1 MKHIFALFVLLLPP
15 ALLPAVTP
23 DQDPVLLKGRLA
35 VAEAQRTKE
44 MRNLTETRMKHIRTD
59 KNLKRMHD
67 NIMIMHRNLALA
79 LDTKK
84 DVREINDRLLQLD
97 EEIKALQKKI
107 DTLNKTEKTEW
118 RKSSSTA
125 RRSPPR

>member
-44 MRNLTETRMKHIRTD
+44 MRNLTETRP
-59 KNLKRMHD
+59 
-67 NIMIMHRNLALA
+67 
-79 LDTKK
+79 
-84 DVREINDRLLQLD
+84 
-97 EEIKALQKKI
+97 
-107 DTLNKTEKTEW
+107 
-118 RKSSSTA
+118 S
-125 RRSPPR
+125 

>member
-35 VAEAQRTKE
+35 VAEAERTKE

-107 DTLNKTEKTEW
+107 DTLNKTEK
-118 RKSSSTA
+118 K
-125 RRSPPR
+125 

>member
-84 DVREINDRLLQLD
+84 DVREIFVSSRLMK
-97 EEIKALQKKI
+97 ERAV
-107 DTLNKTEKTEW
+107 
-118 RKSSSTA
+118 RSSGKFLI
-125 RRSPPR
+125 